1 MTTFLKKEL
10 EENNFNVKEVVEGL
24 LLIEEFIS
32 KDEVNSFLSIINNTN
47 EQDWFFLYT
56 EGLKVFCLQKFG
68 RDDVENLVS
77 EGKFEIT
84 EGWEDKN
91 LNIDQYEISKIVYER
106 LSSLIKSSN
115 NNFELNNLTFQRMQ
129 NGVQLKSHT
138 DQHTDPSI
146 QYAAII
152 YINDNYNGGNVFF
165 KNKNIKMKPKPGSLL
180 IFPGNEDFEHGVEF
194 VEEGPIRYVI
204 PSFIKLKGF
213 YENEKY

>member
-115 NNFELNNLTFQRMQ
+115 NDFELNNLTFQRMQ